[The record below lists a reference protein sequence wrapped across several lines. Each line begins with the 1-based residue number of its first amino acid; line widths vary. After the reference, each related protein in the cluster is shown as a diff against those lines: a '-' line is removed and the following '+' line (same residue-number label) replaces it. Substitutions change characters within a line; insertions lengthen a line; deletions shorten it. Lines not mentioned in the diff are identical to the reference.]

1 MTDTWNQDV
10 LSALEAD
17 PERRVVLMRSATI
30 WAVRSGSTWGSY
42 YLVLA
47 AMHKD
52 GPKALKVCSR
62 PLRGS
67 IEASLHRRIRHAL
80 WALNVD
86 CMYVDADKLVVALP
100 HPKEEGTSFLY
111 DIEDVGIAEP
121 CLGYRYRDTCR
132 HIDQTPLEAIT
143 REP

>member
-52 GPKALKVCSR
+52 GP
-62 PLRGS
+62 
-67 IEASLHRRIRHAL
+67 
-80 WALNVD
+80 
-86 CMYVDADKLVVALP
+86 
-100 HPKEEGTSFLY
+100 
-111 DIEDVGIAEP
+111 
-121 CLGYRYRDTCR
+121 
-132 HIDQTPLEAIT
+132 
-143 REP
+143 